1 VSVLPLSRAES
12 RDHGRRRADEATSA
26 ARATSV
32 RGAADGAS
40 TSLGTTKLRP
50 IALPTEHGG
59 WGFLLEPL
67 VLAMIVAPSWCG
79 ALLCTASICGFLTR
93 QPLKLAMQDLLRRR
107 IYPRTRWCAIFA
119 ASYAAS
125 AAVAVSAAIAFGGW
139 RIAIPFAIVA
149 PLAIVNIV
157 YDARNKSRAILPE
170 ITGPVAMASSA
181 AAIAIAGGERMP
193 VAFALM
199 ALIVLRGIPS
209 IFYVRT
215 LIARAHRQIA
225 SPIMPVVLHVL
236 ALIAALL
243 LWRLDLAPF
252 AAAIALTLLLARAV
266 YGLQHDV
273 PPAKTIG
280 WREVAWGALFV
291 FTTAIG

>member
-1 VSVLPLSRAES
+1 VTTTV
-12 RDHGRRRADEATSA
+12 A
-26 ARATSV
+26 AV
-32 RGAADGAS
+32 PQ
-40 TSLGTTKLRP
+40 LRP

-79 ALLCTASICGFLTR
+79 ALLCAASICGFLTR
-93 QPLKLAMQDLLRRR
+93 QPLKLAMQDLLRGRM
-107 IYPRTRWCAIFA
+107 YPRTRWCAIFA
-119 ASYAAS
+119 TSYAAG

-157 YDARNKSRAILPE
+157 CDARNKSRAILPE
-170 ITGPVAMASSA
+170 ITGPIAMASSA

-225 SPIMPVVLHVL
+225 SPIMPVVLHVV

-243 LWRLDLAPF
+243 LWRIELAPF
-252 AAAIALTLLLARAV
+252 AASIVLTLLLARAA

-280 WREVAWGALFV
+280 WREVAWGATFV
-291 FTTAIG
+291 FFTGIACL